1 MGLAALAAVM
11 VRTYVVVAS
20 TLALASCADANR
32 PAFCAGPVLP
42 TPLATAQSR
51 PLGLSMVGKVDF
63 SDHSGRTRDLLRRQA
78 PKKAPSGG
86 YDPKAR
92 IQSAPVPLYP
102 APNQQP
108 FDAAA
113 AFERIKKDSFARI
126 DAAGAL
132 NNIVEIIRRFAS
144 SK

>member
-1 MGLAALAAVM
+1 MGFAALAAVM

-42 TPLATAQSR
+42 TPLATAQPR

-63 SDHSGRTRDLLRRQA
+63 EDHSGRTRDVLVSR
-78 PKKAPSGG
+78 KKAPYGG

-92 IQSAPVPLYP
+92 IQSAPAPLYP
-102 APNQQP
+102 APNQEP
-108 FDAAA
+108 FNAAA
-113 AFERIKKDSFARI
+113 AFDRIKRDSFARI

-132 NNIVEIIRRFAS
+132 NNIADIIRRFAS

>member
-1 MGLAALAAVM
+1 M
-11 VRTYVVVAS
+11 VRTYVAVAS
-20 TLALASCADANR
+20 ALALASCADANR
-32 PAFCAGPVLP
+32 PAFCAGPVMP
-42 TPLATAQSR
+42 APLATAQSR
-51 PLGLSMVGKVDF
+51 PLGLSMGGKDYQDF

-78 PKKAPSGG
+78 PKKVPYGG

-92 IQSAPVPLYP
+92 IQSAPAPLYP
-102 APNQQP
+102 APNQEP
-108 FDAAA
+108 FNAAA
-113 AFERIKKDSFARI
+113 AFDRIKRDSFARI